1 MKIEINTNGHADNT
15 VILIDGEQVKVSNF
29 KIQVLGGDVV
39 KLNMTQEIGGKI
51 YPLSFY
57 GNDIKN
63 YDRANKVEKG
73 K

>member
-1 MKIEINTNGHADNT
+1 MKIEIDTNGHADNT
-15 VILIDGEQVKVSNF
+15 VISINGEKIKVSDF
-29 KIQVLGGDVV
+29 KVQVLGGEVV
-39 KLNMTQEIGGKI
+39 KLTMIQEIGGKI
-51 YPLSFY
+51 YPLSFF